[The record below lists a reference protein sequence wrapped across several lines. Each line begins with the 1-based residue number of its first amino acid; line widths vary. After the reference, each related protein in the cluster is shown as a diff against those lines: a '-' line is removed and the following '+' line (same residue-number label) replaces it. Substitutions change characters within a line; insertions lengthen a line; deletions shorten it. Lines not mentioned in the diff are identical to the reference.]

1 MLLSDDEDIYGH
13 SIPENRLEE
22 EGSSARNPQSSR
34 PSSFFLRSAC
44 ASTSGVSLSTKDKQ
58 ERYVIVRNEDESL
71 EKIQGVKVY
80 SLINQVNPSF
90 LEALHGLGTA
100 KFETWMYG
108 SNSKNALILKS
119 RRLSCSASTVRST
132 SLILWL

>member
-71 EKIQGVKVY
+71 EKIQGLKVY
-80 SLINQVNPSF
+80 SLI
-90 LEALHGLGTA
+90 
-100 KFETWMYG
+100 
-108 SNSKNALILKS
+108 
-119 RRLSCSASTVRST
+119 
-132 SLILWL
+132 WL